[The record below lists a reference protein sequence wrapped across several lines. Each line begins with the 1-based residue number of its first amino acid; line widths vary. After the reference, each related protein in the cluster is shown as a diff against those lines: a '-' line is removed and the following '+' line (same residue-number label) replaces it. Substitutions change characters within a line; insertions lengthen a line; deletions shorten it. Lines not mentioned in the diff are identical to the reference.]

1 MDEFNWFLIAIV
13 ALFFIALFLRIF
25 IKDNYSVY
33 KIKQCDKIDICG
45 EVVSTFYYIEHQKS
59 LFGFKWRIVTDSN
72 EDKDKLIADY
82 KANTATDTV
91 TEITE
96 NICKK

>member
-13 ALFFIALFLRIF
+13 ALFFIALFLRFF

-45 EVVSTFYYIEHQKS
+45 EVASTFYYIEHQKS
-59 LFGFKWRIVTDSN
+59 LFGFKWWIVTDSN